1 MLSIHLWQRGASK
14 SESFGF
20 CLLLLG
26 TIGGT
31 ILQFSYVFL
40 GNFAI
45 ASFPEISYDAD
56 VAEVFREA
64 HCFVDSS

>member
-31 ILQFSYVFL
+31 ILQFSHVFL
-40 GNFAI
+40 GNYV
-45 ASFPEISYDAD
+45 FPEISYDAD